1 MSSRG
6 IDIIVQLEASVT
18 QCRALDRSELLRA
31 AAAEIRQL
39 REVIAGLRAELELWQ
54 TTRYNMAD
62 IDIDGLRLVC
72 TCSAC
77 PEQYDVFDKNNDQ
90 VGYLRLR
97 HGYFR
102 ADVPDCGGE
111 TVYESETKGD
121 GIFDDDERLF
131 ELTKA
136 VKAIKKH
143 IKKNKRA

>member
-1 MSSRG
+1 MSTDG
-6 IDIIVQLEASVT
+6 PDIVTQLEASVT
-18 QCRALDRSELLRA
+18 QCRALDRSELLRS
-31 AAAEIRQL
+31 AAAEIRRL
-39 REVIAGLRAELELWQ
+39 REELALWKN
-54 TTRYNMAD
+54 TGYNMAD

-77 PEQYDVFDKNNDQ
+77 PEQYDVFSGDEQ

-102 ADVPDCGGE
+102 ADVPDCGGDK
-111 TVYESETKGD
+111 VYESYTKGD
-121 GIFDDDERLF
+121 GIFEDDERLV

-143 IKKNKRA
+143 QKKKHKK